1 MSMFTERKTRQ
12 KVESG
17 MKSILNE
24 ENIFNQSKGKVT
36 EEAIFETELED
47 YLSFIRRIETI
58 IDMFTKDDIPQR
70 PEPPPKPVIDPNDEN
85 AVEEEV
91 DEEAEEEKKIEQ
103 EKQYQKVLEQW
114 RKKKLIEAPLY
125 VTLYD
130 IHLFR
135 LAKFFLFVISIIF
148 TYSTFYYL
156 TNRSFVN
163 VTQKAQMSAVF
174 SNVLIFNSLY
184 KEILQKESAFMRK
197 DINTIISTKRDFIG
211 YVNVMI
217 NNLVFPINVSKE
229 EKLKGVDL
237 YNGYFV
243 SPFTVYENMNC
254 VRLLSVSSKENRNK
268 SDTNSIPLPNYV
280 LDQIDLTNE
289 YSYYSYDD
297 KDRSLLLR
305 NEKYNDVIRVKY
317 V

>member
-12 KVESG
+12 KVDSG

-24 ENIFNQSKGKVT
+24 EGIFNQGKGKVT

-47 YLSFIRRIETI
+47 YLGFVRRIETI

-70 PEPPPKPVIDPNDEN
+70 PVPPPKPVIDPNDEN
-85 AVEEEV
+85 AVEEEI
-91 DEEAEEEKKIEQ
+91 DEEAEEEKKIEL

-135 LAKFFLFVISIIF
+135 LAKFFLFLISIAF
-148 TYSTFYYL
+148 TFSTFYYL

-163 VTQKAQMSAVF
+163 VTQKSQMSTVF
-174 SNVLIFNSLY
+174 TNIMIFNCLY
-184 KEILQKESAFMRK
+184 KELLQKESAFMRK
-197 DINTIISTKRDFIG
+197 DINTIVSTKKDFLG
-211 YVNVMI
+211 YVNMMI
-217 NNLVFPINVSKE
+217 NNLVFPINVSTE
-229 EKLKGVDL
+229 EKFKGVDL

-243 SPFTVYENMNC
+243 SPVTVYENFNC
-254 VRLLSVSSKENRNK
+254 IRFLSVSSKLNRVK
-268 SDTNSIPLPNYV
+268 SETNSIPLPNYV
-280 LDQIDLTNE
+280 IDQIVLTNE

-305 NEKYNDVIRVKY
+305 NETYNNIIRV
-317 V
+317 